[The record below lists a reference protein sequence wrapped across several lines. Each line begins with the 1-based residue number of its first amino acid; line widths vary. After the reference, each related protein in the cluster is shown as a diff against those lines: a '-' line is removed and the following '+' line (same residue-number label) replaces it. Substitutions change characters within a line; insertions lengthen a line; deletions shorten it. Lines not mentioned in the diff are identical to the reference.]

1 MGIIEEKY
9 RADIT
14 LKDGTSELPE
24 VAECLI
30 TQQNGTNLR
39 MIHRFVATK
48 KFLDSNVPDDGR
60 TFNPESAAKAVVK
73 SIGLFSLLNG
83 VSKSIEEKKGVC
95 ARCSS
100 NQPTLYTACMSL
112 VKLKVPL
119 T

>member
-9 RADIT
+9 RANTI
-14 LKDGTSELPE
+14 LKDGNSKLPE
-24 VAECLI
+24 VVECLI
-30 TQQNGTNLR
+30 TQQKDTNVR
-39 MIHRFVATK
+39 IVHRFVAPKT
-48 KFLDSNVPDDGR
+48 FLNFSIPDDGR